1 MEQYLEAWGCPRLI
15 KIACL
20 GDELKS
26 IIKDLEKKSQW
37 HWSKDSGLTE
47 VSWEG
52 KEIMTTGVP

>member
-26 IIKDLEKKSQW
+26 IIKDLEKNLS
-37 HWSKDSGLTE
+37 DIGLRT
-47 VSWEG
+47 VALQRFPG
-52 KEIMTTGVP
+52 KVKK